1 MIPAGRF
8 TPRPPSCSLTCAIAF
23 SHQVVASIT
32 TVGGSL
38 SKCCSSS
45 VTNLAIRW
53 RFQSATVHCQK
64 KEYLMYTCTT
74 LFSCCTCST
83 LIVSKHTIIG
93 VMHLAEHLSQKMLL
107 SPFVASPTHPPTHT
121 HTHKHAHLC
130 VPHTNTQILV
140 HAHTH
145 THTHTHTQT
154 CTN

>member
-107 SPFVASPTHPPTHT
+107 SPFVASPTHPPPTHT
-121 HTHKHAHLC
+121 HTNMHTCVCHIQTHKYLC
-130 VPHTNTQILV
+130 
-140 HAHTH
+140 